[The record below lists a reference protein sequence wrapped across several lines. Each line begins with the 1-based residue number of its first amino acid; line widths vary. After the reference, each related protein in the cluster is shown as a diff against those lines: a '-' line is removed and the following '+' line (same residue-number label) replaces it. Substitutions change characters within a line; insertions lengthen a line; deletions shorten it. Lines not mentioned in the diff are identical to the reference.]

1 MTNKIKEYL
10 NALTDGIDLAINNII
25 DIDRMQEELING
37 QNLLVKAL
45 EDPLSSIEDI
55 NELVEVLNKRSAI
68 LEENLIKFEK

>member
-1 MTNKIKEYL
+1 M